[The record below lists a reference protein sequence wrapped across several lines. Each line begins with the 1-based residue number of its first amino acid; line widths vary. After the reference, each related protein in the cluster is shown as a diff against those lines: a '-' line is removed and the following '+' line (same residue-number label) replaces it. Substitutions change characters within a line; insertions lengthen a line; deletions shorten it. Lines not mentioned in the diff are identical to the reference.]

1 MIRLKVENK
10 DDRENLAVILFRN
23 GYTVNQSKVRTNEST
38 KRYIYYVEIEENKNE
53 N

>member
-23 GYTVNQSKVRTNEST
+23 GYTVNQSKVRMKAQSVTYT
-38 KRYIYYVEIEENKNE
+38 M
-53 N
+53 